1 MSTRTAVRRLTSA
14 VALFGLV
21 WTAAATTAEAAGQA
35 GQTPPPPT
43 GQALPLSMREAV
55 AMALESNLGL
65 KSERLNLDLASHQ
78 IALAKSTFLPQ
89 VQGSLTQQ
97 NSRNVPSDFTQ
108 GTSDITSGGLNVGGA
123 ISQQL
128 KWYGS
133 TYSVNWNGN
142 RNTTDGVLSSFNPRI
157 GSSLRI
163 NFAQPLL
170 RGFKTDSA
178 RTSVIASERER
189 VITDIQ
195 LQQRIVATEA
205 SVRLAYLSLVGA
217 IEGKKVAEQ
226 NMDIAQK
233 SLQQSKARVAVGQS
247 PQIDIIQSE
256 AQVASNQEQLIVA
269 EASIATAEDGLRSL
283 ILDPKRPDYW
293 DVHLVPTDSPL
304 LTPRVINADESIK
317 TALANRLDLTA
328 QKRALEI
335 TDLNLAV
342 GKNNTLPAVDFNL
355 NYSAQGTAGTQ
366 FVYGSGFPPPIVD
379 RTNKTFTS
387 ALSDT
392 FGGAY
397 PAWSVGVTVAYPI
410 GKTGAEVA
418 YAQAQIRKHQQEISI
433 QDLELQIVREV
444 RDAVRQVQNSFQR
457 VQATQT
463 FRTAAEQQL
472 EAEERRFAVGFSTTL
487 DLQIRQSQL
496 ATARVAELNAI
507 ISYNRALIILE
518 RVQKTQ

>member
-1 MSTRTAVRRLTSA
+1 MA
-14 VALFGLV
+14 
-21 WTAAATTAEAAGQA
+21 AAATAEAGGQA
-35 GQTPPPPT
+35 SQTPPPPPASST
-43 GQALPLSMREAV
+43 TQALPLSMKDAV

-65 KSERLNLDLASHQ
+65 KAERLNIDLAAHQ

-89 VQGSLTQQ
+89 VQGSLIQQ
-97 NSRNVPSDFTQ
+97 QARNVPSDFTQ
-108 GTSDITSGGLNVGGA
+108 GTSDITSDGLNVGGA

-128 KWYGS
+128 KWYGGS
-133 TYSVNWNGN
+133 YSVNWNGS
-142 RNTTDGVLSSFNPRI
+142 RSTTDGVLSSFNPRI
-157 GSSLRI
+157 GSTLRI

-178 RTSVIASERER
+178 RTSVVTSERER
-189 VITDIQ
+189 AITDIQ
-195 LQQRIVATEA
+195 LQQRVVTTEA
-205 SVRLAYLSLVGA
+205 AVRLAYLSLVGA
-217 IEGKKVAEQ
+217 IEGMKVAEQ

-269 EASIATAEDGLRSL
+269 EAGIATAEDGLRSL
-283 ILDPKRPDYW
+283 IFDPKRPDYW
-293 DVHLVPTDSPL
+293 DVHLIPTDSPL
-304 LTPRVINADESIK
+304 LTPRAISVDESIK

-328 QKRALEI
+328 QKRAMEI
-335 TDLNLAV
+335 TDLNLTL
-342 GKNNTLPAVDFNL
+342 GKNNTLPSVDFNL

-379 RTNKTFTS
+379 RTNRTFTS
-387 ALSDT
+387 ALGDT
-392 FGGAY
+392 FGGNY
-397 PAWSVGVTVAYPI
+397 PAWSLGVTVAYPI
-410 GKTGAEVA
+410 GRTGAEVA
-418 YAQAQIRKHQQEISI
+418 YAQAQIRKHQQEIGI

-444 RDAVRQVQNSFQR
+444 RDAVRQVTNSFQR